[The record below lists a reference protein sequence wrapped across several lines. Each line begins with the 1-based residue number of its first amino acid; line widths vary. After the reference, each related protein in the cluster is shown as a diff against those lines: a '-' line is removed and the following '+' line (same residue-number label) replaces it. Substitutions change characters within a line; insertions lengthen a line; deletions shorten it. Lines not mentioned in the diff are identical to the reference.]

1 MVFSSSI
8 FLIWFLPVFLISYYL
23 VPSKWK
29 NGLALIASVLFY
41 SWGAPKFIFVILGT
55 TLLEFYLV
63 KWMDASKSTLHRRLM
78 LTVAVSINLG
88 LLFYFKYS
96 NFFVENIAA
105 MLKPLGVN
113 GIHWTKLVMPIG
125 ISFYTFETVTYVVDV
140 YRRVQAP
147 LTRFWDY
154 QLYIILFPKLI
165 AGPIVRYHEIADQ
178 IVDRKAFETWDNRF
192 LGMLR
197 FIIGLAKKV
206 LIANVLGAEVDRI
219 FALGP
224 INITTPVAWLG
235 IIAYSFQI
243 YFDFSGY
250 SDMAIGIAKMI
261 GFTFPENFNN
271 PYISRNITEFWRR
284 WHMTLGRWMRD
295 YLYIPLGGNRVKTK
309 ARLFFNLW
317 VVFLIS
323 GLWHGAAWTFIL
335 WGAYHG
341 LFLVLDRLF
350 LKGFTDKIGKIPS
363 VILTYIITLI
373 GWVLFRSN
381 NVQQAWLYVKKMFSF
396 DGGFP
401 AWRFDA
407 QFWVILLIGAFFAFF
422 GVIRGTEEWQD
433 RQLKVPYSGRKALV
447 AGLIAVFL
455 LVYCMASITTSGF
468 NPFIY
473 FRF

>member
-1 MVFSSSI
+1 MVFSSSL
-8 FLIWFLPVFLISYYL
+8 FLIWFLPVFLITYFL
-23 VPSKWK
+23 VPYKYR
-29 NGLALIASVLFY
+29 NALALIASVIFY

-55 TLLEFYLV
+55 TFLDFHLV
-63 KWMDASKSTLHRRLM
+63 KWMSGSKSKLQRRLL
-78 LTVAVSINLG
+78 LTLSVSVNLG

-96 NFFVENIAA
+96 NFFVENLDA
-105 MLKPLGVN
+105 MLKVFGIN
-113 GIHWTKLVMPIG
+113 GLHWSKLIMPIG

-178 IVDRKAFETWDNRF
+178 IVDRRAFETADNRF
-192 LGMLR
+192 LGMFR

-224 INITTPVAWLG
+224 MNITTPTAWIG

-243 YFDFSGY
+243 YYDFSGY
-250 SDMAIGIAKMI
+250 SDMAIGIAKML

-271 PYISRNITEFWRR
+271 PYTSRNITEFWRR
-284 WHMTLGRWMRD
+284 WHMTLGRWMKD
-295 YLYIPLGGNRVKTK
+295 YLYIPLGGSRVKTK
-309 ARLFFNLW
+309 TRLFFNLW
-317 VVFLIS
+317 LVFLIS
-323 GLWHGAAWTFIL
+323 GLWHGAAWNFII
-335 WGAYHG
+335 WGGFHG

-350 LKGFTDKIGKIPS
+350 LIKFTEKIGKVPS
-363 VILTYIITLI
+363 VILTYFITLI
-373 GWVLFRSN
+373 GWVLFRATDLT
-381 NVQQAWLYVKKMFSF
+381 QAWLYISKMFAF
-396 DGGFP
+396 EGGFP
-401 AWRFDA
+401 AWRFDT
-407 QFWVILLIGAFFAFF
+407 QFWVILLVGAFFGFF
-422 GVIRGTEEWQD
+422 GVIKGIETWQD
-433 RQLKVPYSGRKALV
+433 SQLKVPYSTRKTWAGGIIALV
-447 AGLIAVFL
+447 L
-455 LVYCMASITTSGF
+455 LVYCMASLTTSGF

>member
-1 MVFSSSI
+1 MVFSSSL
-8 FLIWFLPVFLISYYL
+8 FLIWFLPVFLLAYFLIPNKYRN
-23 VPSKWK
+23 W
-29 NGLALIASVLFY
+29 LALFASIFFY
-41 SWGAPKFIFVILGT
+41 SWGAPKFIFVILST
-55 TLLEFYLV
+55 TFLDFHLV
-63 KWMDASKSTLHRRLM
+63 KWMAASKSKLHRRLL
-78 LTVAVSINLG
+78 LTLSVSVNLG

-96 NFFVENIAA
+96 NFFIENFDVL
-105 MLKPLGVN
+105 LKAFGIN
-113 GIHWTKLVMPIG
+113 GIHWSKLILPIG

-140 YRRVQAP
+140 YRRVQPP

-178 IVDRKAFETWDNRF
+178 IVDRRASETTDNRL
-192 LGMLR
+192 LGMFR

-224 INITTPVAWLG
+224 LNVTTPIAWIG

-243 YFDFSGY
+243 YYDFSGY
-250 SDMAIGIAKMI
+250 SDMAIGIGKMI

-284 WHMTLGRWMRD
+284 WHMTLGRWMKD
-295 YLYIPLGGNRVKTK
+295 YLYIPLGGSRVKTK
-309 ARLFFNLW
+309 ARLFLNLW
-317 VVFLIS
+317 LVFLIS
-323 GLWHGAAWTFIL
+323 GLWHGAAWNFVV
-335 WGAYHG
+335 WGGFHG

-350 LKGFTDKIGKIPS
+350 LIRFTARIGKIPS
-363 VILTYIITLI
+363 VILTYLITLV
-373 GWVLFRSN
+373 GWVLFRSTDLH
-381 NVQQAWLYVKKMFSF
+381 QAGLYLKKMFSF

-401 AWRFDA
+401 AWRFDT
-407 QFWVILLIGAFFAFF
+407 QFWVILLLAAFF
-422 GVIRGTEEWQD
+422 GFFGTIRGIEGWQEK
-433 RQLKVPYSGRKALV
+433 QLKVPYSTRKTWV
-447 AGLIAVFL
+447 GGLIAIIL
-455 LVYCMASITTSGF
+455 LVYCMASLTTSGF